1 MRDLEVL
8 ADGGD
13 VAGQQQSRCV
23 CQALIKLLDGDLLEI
38 RVIQPHLLAIGHQQ
52 LLHRRIGV
60 PAELAGTLE
69 RQLSG
74 GLLQLGAT
82 AVEREL
88 REAASQGFGLV
99 EQAGQALVEAAW
111 SAWAGAR
118 ATIRTDAHSKR
129 INCM

>member
-1 MRDLEVL
+1 MRDLEIL

-23 CQALIKLLDGDLLEI
+23 SQALVELLDGDLLEI
-38 RVIQPHLLAIGHQQ
+38 RVIQPHLLAVGHQQ

-69 RQLSG
+69 RQLAG
-74 GLLQLGAT
+74 GLLQLDAA

-88 REAASQGFGLV
+88 REAASQGFGLI
-99 EQAGQALVEAAW
+99 EQAGQAF
-111 SAWAGAR
+111 G
-118 ATIRTDAHSKR
+118 
-129 INCM
+129 